1 MAAAADI
8 SAEAAGEAAA
18 PLDAVRRAVRR
29 ELWSL
34 VGLSLALNLLM
45 LTTSIYMLQVFDR
58 VLGSASIDTLI
69 LLTALALVALAVFG
83 VLSALRRKI
92 LSRTGDWVEARLGG
106 AVIDATLQHRLSH
119 QKGGATL
126 RDLEAVRGF
135 LAGDAVTAFLDAPW
149 VPLFLVIVAV
159 LHPVLGLVATVGAVL
174 LFVSA
179 LVHDRVTRPHQRRAF
194 ERMQAANR
202 RIGQALAAPEAVR
215 GLGMRDT
222 LVAHWNDKS
231 ADARRAGLV
240 ASDRTA
246 TVMGATQALRFAL
259 QVLILGAGAFL
270 VLRGELTPGMM
281 LAASILM
288 SRALA
293 PIERSI
299 GSWRQYVAA
308 RDSWGRLKATLA
320 GEGEAAAG
328 AVMNRIEGRL
338 SAERVSYVPEPGA
351 APLVAD
357 VGFTLAAG
365 EALGILGVS
374 GAGKSTL
381 AKLLAGVRTPTSGV
395 VRLDA
400 ASLAN
405 WSDVELARH
414 VGYLPQTV
422 DLFEGTVAENIARLA
437 AYDEAAVVE
446 AAERAGAHETILR
459 LAGGYATPVGD
470 QGRRLSGG
478 QRQLVGLAR
487 ALYGDPA
494 VVVLDEPNANLD
506 GAGETALL
514 RTLEGLKAAKVTVVV
529 VTHNTALLRSVDK
542 IALLSE
548 GALKL
553 FGAREEVIERLNAP
567 RNVVAMGGKRGD
579 RPLQRVEGGDAKGD
593 GRPPSAESPESP
605 RSTP

>member
-1 MAAAADI
+1 MAAAPDV
-8 SAEAAGEAAA
+8 SAEAAAAGEAAG
-18 PLDAVRRAVRR
+18 PLEAVRRAVRR

-58 VLGSASIDTLI
+58 VLGSASIDTLV

-106 AVIDATLQHRLSH
+106 AVIDATLQRRLSH
-119 QKGGATL
+119 QQGGGSL

-135 LAGDAVTAFLDAPW
+135 LAGDGVTAFLDAPW

-179 LVHDRVTRPHQRRAF
+179 LVNDRVTRPHQRRAF

-222 LVAHWNDKS
+222 IVAHWNDKS
-231 ADARRAGLV
+231 ADARRAGLL
-240 ASDRTA
+240 ASDWTA

-308 RDSWGRLKATLA
+308 RDSWGRLKTMLA
-320 GEGEAAAG
+320 AGPAPAAG
-328 AVMNRIEGRL
+328 AVMSRIEGRL
-338 SAERVSYVPEPGA
+338 SAERVTYVPESGA

-395 VRLDA
+395 VRLDE
-400 ASLAN
+400 ASLET

-422 DLFEGTVAENIARLA
+422 DLFDGTVAENIARLA

-506 GAGETALL
+506 GAGDTALL
-514 RTLEGLKAAKVTVVV
+514 RALAGLKAAKVTVVV

-579 RPLQRVEGGDAKGD
+579 KPAPRVEGGDAED
-593 GRPPSAESPESP
+593 GERPSSPDTS

>member
-1 MAAAADI
+1 
-8 SAEAAGEAAA
+8 
-18 PLDAVRRAVRR
+18 
-29 ELWSL
+29 
-34 VGLSLALNLLM
+34 
-45 LTTSIYMLQVFDR
+45 
-58 VLGSASIDTLI
+58 
-69 LLTALALVALAVFG
+69 
-83 VLSALRRKI
+83 
-92 LSRTGDWVEARLGG
+92 
-106 AVIDATLQHRLSH
+106 
-119 QKGGATL
+119 
-126 RDLEAVRGF
+126 
-135 LAGDAVTAFLDAPW
+135 
-149 VPLFLVIVAV
+149 
-159 LHPVLGLVATVGAVL
+159 
-174 LFVSA
+174 
-179 LVHDRVTRPHQRRAF
+179 
-194 ERMQAANR
+194 
-202 RIGQALAAPEAVR
+202 
-215 GLGMRDT
+215 
-222 LVAHWNDKS
+222 
-231 ADARRAGLV
+231 
-240 ASDRTA
+240 
-246 TVMGATQALRFAL
+246 
-259 QVLILGAGAFL
+259 
-270 VLRGELTPGMM
+270 
-281 LAASILM
+281 
-288 SRALA
+288 
-293 PIERSI
+293 
-299 GSWRQYVAA
+299 
-308 RDSWGRLKATLA
+308 
-320 GEGEAAAG
+320 
-328 AVMNRIEGRL
+328 MNRIEGRL

-357 VGFTLAAG
+357 VGFALAPG

-381 AKLLAGVRTPTSGV
+381 AKLLAGVRTPTHGV

-400 ASLAN
+400 ASLDN

-422 DLFEGTVAENIARLA
+422 DLFDGTVAENIARLA

-548 GALKL
+548 GTLKL
-553 FGAREEVIERLNAP
+553 FGEREEVIARLNAP

-579 RPLQRVEGGDAKGD
+579 KPLQRVEGGDAKGD
-593 GRPPSAESPESP
+593 ERPPAGESPDSS